1 MSYYKKK
8 TKNKLNKFLWRFF
21 SGKNVKYPE
30 AVHVNICGSNDKT
43 CVIKVGQT
51 IQFDL
56 IFVATVNAEKVT
68 PRIEA
73 YWTWLLPSK
82 YLEIAQEDQNACNS
96 ITTLDG
102 APGCPVI
109 AGQKYKYKMKVPVN
123 SLPIT
128 GINVDVTF
136 DLVSNRGSLS
146 CFLFN
151 ASLRSK

>member
-1 MSYYKKK
+1 M
-8 TKNKLNKFLWRFF
+8 
-21 SGKNVKYPE
+21 
-30 AVHVNICGSNDKT
+30 
-43 CVIKVGQT
+43 
-51 IQFDL
+51 
-56 IFVATVNAEKVT
+56 ATVNAEKVT

-128 GINVDVTF
+128 GINVDVILLIWSVIEGH
-136 DLVSNRGSLS
+136 LVVS
-146 CFLFN
+146 FLM
-151 ASLRSK
+151 LH